1 MGKTVVITIKIRT
14 APPLYVQTDPPFI
27 LFRKTKVK
35 KKLQREKTTSHE
47 IPTREKSLI
56 S

>member
-35 KKLQREKTTSHE
+35 KKNYRERKQPPLKYQREKNH
-47 IPTREKSLI
+47 
-56 S
+56 